1 MSSMPTPLA
10 TPRRL
15 LRSLGALLTGIVAVV
30 ALSLGTDM
38 LMHVLGVFP
47 PPGQPMRDSRL
58 LLLAFAYR
66 SVYGIFGGYLVA
78 RLAPYAPMGHALVS
92 GVIGLV
98 VSTIGA
104 VAMWNHG
111 PNWYPVALAVTAL
124 PYAWIGGLLER
135 RFHG

>member
-1 MSSMPTPLA
+1 M
-10 TPRRL
+10 
-15 LRSLGALLTGIVAVV
+15 VAVV
-30 ALSLGTDM
+30 ALSLGTDEV
-38 LMHVLGVFP
+38 MHLLGVFP
-47 PPGQPMRDSRL
+47 PPGRPMSDSRL

-92 GVIGLV
+92 GGIGLV

-104 VAMWNHG
+104 VAMWNFG

-135 RFHG
+135 RFHGN

>member
-1 MSSMPTPLA
+1 
-10 TPRRL
+10 
-15 LRSLGALLTGIVAVV
+15 
-30 ALSLGTDM
+30 
-38 LMHVLGVFP
+38 MHLLGVFP
-47 PPGQPMRDSRL
+47 PPGQPMSDSRL

-66 SVYGIFGGYLVA
+66 SVYGILGGYLVA

-92 GVIGLV
+92 GGIGLV

-104 VAMWNHG
+104 VAMWNFG

-124 PYAWIGGLLER
+124 PYAWIGGRLER